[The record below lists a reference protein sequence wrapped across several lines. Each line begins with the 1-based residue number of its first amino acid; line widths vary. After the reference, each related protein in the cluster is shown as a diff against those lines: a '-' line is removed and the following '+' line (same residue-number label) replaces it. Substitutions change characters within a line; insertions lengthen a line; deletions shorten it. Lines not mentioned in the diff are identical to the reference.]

1 MGCGTYLIRKQN
13 LPRSEQRIYIW
24 KETILWDGRGSEIAD
39 YLTDCELR
47 RFVEPNE
54 LLGEVQ
60 GLLNRDKLVSDNDWN
75 KQQLSL
81 LTEVLETVQDDSES
95 GYELQLSY

>member
-1 MGCGTYLIRKQN
+1 MGCDTYFIRKQN
-13 LPRSEQRIYIW
+13 LPCSGPRTYIW

-47 RFVEPNE
+47 RCVESDE

-60 GLLNRDKLVSDNDWN
+60 GLFSREKLGSDNAWN
-75 KQQLSL
+75 KEQLSL
-81 LTEVLETVQDDSES
+81 LNEVLETVQDDSES
-95 GYELQLSY
+95 EYELQLSY